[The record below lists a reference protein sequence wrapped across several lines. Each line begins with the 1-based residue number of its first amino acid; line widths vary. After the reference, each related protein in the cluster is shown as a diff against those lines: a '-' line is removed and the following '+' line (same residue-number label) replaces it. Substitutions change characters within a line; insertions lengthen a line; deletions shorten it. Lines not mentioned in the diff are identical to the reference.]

1 MKKFLATLLLL
12 TSLITNAC
20 WFEPGTINLD
30 DLSWIGA
37 YIAGVNNYR
46 AHTDFPNNDFI
57 LYNNFTVPMPITVW
71 VVVQPRRTSTHLYP
85 VRRAVLQY
93 KVLPFGNWVTVKEF
107 SNITTTLDYPTP
119 IALFGNNCINIP
131 VPDGTE
137 LLIRLYLADQYLETG
152 DLDTDITSAILD
164 VISIETGTESIWY
177 EGGWSAPYVI
187 KVRVDGKRP
196 GR

>member
-1 MKKFLATLLLL
+1 MKKFLATVILL
-12 TSLITNAC
+12 TALITNAC
-20 WFEPGTINLD
+20 WFEPGTINLE
-30 DLSWIGA
+30 DLSWIRA
-37 YIAGVNNYR
+37 YLAGINNYQVH
-46 AHTDFPNNDFI
+46 ADFTNDFVI
-57 LYNNFTVPMPITVW
+57 YNNFTVSMPLTVW
-71 VVVQPRRTSTHLYP
+71 VVVQPRRSSVLLHP

-93 KVLPFGNWVTVKEF
+93 KVLPSGNWVTVKEYN
-107 SNITTTLDYPTP
+107 NITTTLDYTNP
-119 IALFGNNCINIP
+119 IPLFGSNCINIS

-164 VISIETGTESIWY
+164 VISVDTGTESIWY

-187 KVRVDGKRP
+187 KVRVEGKRP

>member
-12 TSLITNAC
+12 TSLITSAC
-20 WFEPGTINLD
+20 WFEPGPINIE
-30 DLSWIGA
+30 DLSWVRA
-37 YIAGVNNYR
+37 YLAGVNNYQVH
-46 AHTDFPNNDFI
+46 ADFTNDFVI
-57 LYNNFTVPMPITVW
+57 YNNFTVSMPLTVW
-71 VVVQPRRTSTHLYP
+71 VVVQPRKTSTSLYP

-93 KVLPFGNWVTVKEF
+93 KVLPSGDWVTVKEF
-107 SNITTTLDYPTP
+107 NNIDTTLDYPTP

-131 VPDGTE
+131 VPDGTQ

-164 VISIETGTESIWY
+164 VISAETGTESIWY

-187 KVRVDGKRP
+187 KVRVEGKRP

>member
-12 TSLITNAC
+12 TSLISNAC
-20 WFEPGTINLD
+20 WFEPGPINIE
-30 DLSWIGA
+30 DLSWVRA
-37 YIAGVNNYR
+37 YLAGVNNYQVH
-46 AHTDFPNNDFI
+46 ADFTNDFVI
-57 LYNNFTVPMPITVW
+57 YNNFTVSMPLTVW
-71 VVVQPRRTSTHLYP
+71 VVVQPRKTSISLHP
-85 VRRAVLQY
+85 VRRAVWQY
-93 KVLPFGNWVTVKEF
+93 KVLPSGNWVTVKEF
-107 SNITTTLDYPTP
+107 NNIDTTLDYPTP

-164 VISIETGTESIWY
+164 VISVETGTESIWY

-187 KVRVDGKRP
+187 KVRVGGKRP

>member
-12 TSLITNAC
+12 TSLITSAC
-20 WFEPGTINLD
+20 WFEPGTINLE
-30 DLSWIGA
+30 DLSWIRA
-37 YIAGVNNYR
+37 YLAGVNNYR
-46 AHTDFPNNDFI
+46 THADFPNDFI
-57 LYNNFTVPMPITVW
+57 IYNNFTVAMPITVW
-71 VVVQPRRTSTHLYP
+71 VVVQPRKTSITLHP
-85 VRRAVLQY
+85 VRRAILQY
-93 KVLPFGNWVTVKEF
+93 KVLPSGYWVTVKEYN
-107 SNITTTLDYPTP
+107 NITTTLDYPTP

-164 VISIETGTESIWY
+164 VISAETGTESIWY

-187 KVRVDGKRP
+187 KVRVEGKRP

>member
-71 VVVQPRRTSTHLYP
+71 VVVQPRKTSTYLYP

-93 KVLPFGNWVTVKEF
+93 KVLPSGNWVTVKEY

-164 VISIETGTESIWY
+164 VISAETGTESIWY

-187 KVRVDGKRP
+187 KVRVEGKRP